1 MVVKNYNQLS
11 GIQFVTNPEGVRTG
25 VIIDLNQPGNED
37 VWEDFYDG
45 LLARKR
51 VNEPR
56 ESLKSVKKLLKQ
68 KGKLNE

>member
-1 MVVKNYNQLS
+1 MGVKNYNQLS
-11 GIQFVTNPEGVRTG
+11 GIQFVTNPAGVRTG
-25 VIIDLNQPGNED
+25 VLIDLNQPGNED

-45 LLARKR
+45 LLAHKR